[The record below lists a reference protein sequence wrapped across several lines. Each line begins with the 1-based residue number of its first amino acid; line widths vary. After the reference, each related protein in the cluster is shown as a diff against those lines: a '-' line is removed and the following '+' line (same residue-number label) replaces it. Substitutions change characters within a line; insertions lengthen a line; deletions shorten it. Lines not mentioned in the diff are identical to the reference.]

1 MNQLKKEFRQ
11 ISVAVINKVFTSNN
25 GLFVPCVRAL
35 KKHTGGKRKTRRPD
49 HECPMPTEIDINFLK
64 ELQYSRKEEE
74 MKEFLNEKNS
84 DMARKIEEARERGT
98 LVECVCCYSDECLV
112 EDMLPCESGHLFC
125 KDCVQRA
132 SEVAIGDGKIHLN
145 CLGHCD
151 EEFALATLQKA
162 LKANTFSKWLRR
174 IQIAEIEKADVDGLE
189 QCPFCN
195 FANIMEST
203 PDENKIF
210 KCQNPDCGKKFR
222 IFLCD
227 AKKSKRMPK
236 SGRELTSKIK

>member
-1 MNQLKKEFRQ
+1 MYDDDPEAYFMDKTRKVSELYKKHSMNQLKKEFRQ

-98 LVECVCCYSDECLV
+98 LVECVCCY
-112 EDMLPCESGHLFC
+112 
-125 KDCVQRA
+125 R
-132 SEVAIGDGKIHLN
+132 
-145 CLGHCD
+145 
-151 EEFALATLQKA
+151 
-162 LKANTFSKWLRR
+162 
-174 IQIAEIEKADVDGLE
+174 
-189 QCPFCN
+189 
-195 FANIMEST
+195 
-203 PDENKIF
+203 
-210 KCQNPDCGKKFR
+210 
-222 IFLCD
+222 
-227 AKKSKRMPK
+227 
-236 SGRELTSKIK
+236 